1 MRNLL
6 NCERPSPDFTSF
18 KNGEKL
24 RLQKHLSEGKALRI
38 ASCLNLFFVPI
49 WSIILPNQPTFK
61 HFFIVPNLQE
71 WNVILSVEL
80 AVKDKPFSFKAFQ
93 NCCYDYWIQRVEH
106 HIQQNPHPSSLPV
119 ILVAISLENIFF
131 QHLEFC
137 PQKNQIDGESCFRIL
152 FFSEIT

>member
-6 NCERPSPDFTSF
+6 NCEIPSPDFTSF
-18 KNGEKL
+18 KSGEKL

-71 WNVILSVEL
+71 WKRTKRAKKYAAHTATKSYTPKNTAIICQCSMCQFFFSNGAASVFFI
-80 AVKDKPFSFKAFQ
+80 P
-93 NCCYDYWIQRVEH
+93 IH
-106 HIQQNPHPSSLPV
+106 PHYPN
-119 ILVAISLENIFF
+119 VAIRF
-131 QHLEFC
+131 
-137 PQKNQIDGESCFRIL
+137 
-152 FFSEIT
+152 

>member
-18 KNGEKL
+18 KNEEKL

-71 WNVILSVEL
+71 WNRSQSAIKYETQTATKSYAARNTATICQCSMCPSQRFGFLLFSISNWSCLRYRFLSS
-80 AVKDKPFSFKAFQ
+80 KS
-93 NCCYDYWIQRVEH
+93 
-106 HIQQNPHPSSLPV
+106 
-119 ILVAISLENIFF
+119 
-131 QHLEFC
+131 
-137 PQKNQIDGESCFRIL
+137 
-152 FFSEIT
+152 